1 MIKKLKAILLII
13 SLVTVLNG
21 CSSAE
26 PPLPDQSQTV
36 SGSEQ
41 QNPSSFSLEAIP
53 EFDGTSYVAINNN
66 IPFFEESDYTTEAFE
81 LYSDLDALGR
91 CGTAYANICIELMP
105 TEKRGEIGSIKP
117 SGWQTVKYD
126 CVDGK
131 YLYNRCHLIGFQLAG
146 ENANEKNLITGTR
159 YMNVDGMLPFESM
172 VADYVKETKNHV
184 LYRVTPIFDGDNLV
198 ASGVLMEAASVEDHG
213 ESISYCVYCY
223 NSQPGVSINYATGA
237 SQLNNAVQEGAN
249 ADVTA
254 DQSSTDSSSKLDKTE
269 SSAKTYILNTSSKKF
284 HRTDCSSVSK
294 ISASNKQSVTA
305 SREEIIDMGY
315 EPCKSCNP

>member
-1 MIKKLKAILLII
+1 MIRKLKTILLII
-13 SLVTVLNG
+13 SLVAALNG
-21 CSSAE
+21 CSSTE

-41 QNPSSFSLEAIP
+41 QNSPSFSLETIP
-53 EFDGTSYVAINNN
+53 EFNGTPYVPINNN

-91 CGTAYANICIELMP
+91 CGTAYANVCIELMP

-117 SGWQTVKYD
+117 SGWQTIKYD

-159 YMNVDGMLPFESM
+159 FLNVNGMLPFENM
-172 VADYVKETKNHV
+172 AADYVKETNHHV

-198 ASGVLMEAASVEDHG
+198 ASGVLMEASSVEDHG
-213 ESISYCVYCY
+213 DGVSYCVYCY
-223 NSQPGVSINYATGA
+223 NSQPGVSINYATGE
-237 SQLNNAVQEGAN
+237 SQLSNNIPDSANTDTSVQE
-249 ADVTA
+249 
-254 DQSSTDSSSKLDKTE
+254 SSAESTSKLDKTE
-269 SSAKTYILNTSSKKF
+269 SFSETYILNTSSKKF
-284 HRTDCSSVSK
+284 HRTDCSSISK
-294 ISASNKQSVTA
+294 ISDSNKQSITA
-305 SREEIIDMGY
+305 GREEILDMGY